1 MNQLASKLHE
11 RAERKSRKRDEKKK
25 QIARSAIKALQQL
38 GYANTGLR
46 DIAADAD
53 MSLGSLHYY
62 FEDKTEL
69 IIYCVTRY
77 KEDFVHDIAEKLQL
91 ANDVGSLIDGF
102 ALALADTIIDD
113 SETHQLWYDIRSQ
126 SQFDPTFR
134 PVVLEIEASMLAL
147 VETAA
152 TGMKLNIDHVTEYAA
167 LDGIFRY
174 LLQERRFGEEKSR
187 DELREV
193 FRRYLQRWKN

>member
-77 KEDFVHDIAEKLQL
+77 KE
-91 ANDVGSLIDGF
+91 VGSLIDGF
-102 ALALADTIIDD
+102 ALALADTIVDD

-152 TGMKLNIDHVTEYAA
+152 LNMKLNIDCVTEYAA

-174 LLQERRFGEEKSR
+174 LLQERRFGKEKSR
-187 DELREV
+187 DELHDV
-193 FRRYLQRWKN
+193 FQKYLQRWNL